1 MVKVYCDM
9 CKREIDY
16 NADGVNLDFNHYGV
30 VKFMHGV
37 KDEERQLCLN
47 CAIRVR
53 NWISEQCEREKN
65 GGGVMGFSEKS
76 AVYECVDREHDAW
89 RCRACGYIENSEADG
104 PTENGWHFCPGCGRE
119 IIVEAVNPCP
129 FDNDNCMCQFCETP
143 CNNGLN
149 CSDCAHEGKTVHD
162 VLLCTGFDG
171 SMEQYTENWKRKQMA
186 KLGGERE

>member
-1 MVKVYCDM
+1 MAVPGVWVH
-9 CKREIDY
+9 REFRGRR
-16 NADGVNLDFNHYGV
+16 ADGKRLA
-30 VKFMHGV
+30 
-37 KDEERQLCLN
+37 LL
-47 CAIRVR
+47 
-53 NWISEQCEREKN
+53 
-65 GGGVMGFSEKS
+65 
-76 AVYECVDREHDAW
+76 
-89 RCRACGYIENSEADG
+89 
-104 PTENGWHFCPGCGRE
+104 PGCGRE

-162 VLLCTGFDG
+162 VLLCTGFNG

>member
-16 NADGVNLDFNHYGV
+16 NVDGVNLDFNHYGV

-89 RCRACGYIENSEADG
+89 RCRACGYIENFEADG

-129 FDNDNCMCQFCETP
+129 FDNENCMCQFCETP

-149 CSDCAHEGKTVHD
+149 CSDCAHEGKAMHD

-186 KLGGERE
+186 KLGGGQE